1 MTDAAFRLGVDATML
16 TSARAGVGNYVFN
29 LLSELKRL
37 PEPPD
42 VFLYSPRAIAGD
54 CRALGVF
61 REGVGPYT
69 WKSPLWRSVS
79 LVPLLL
85 QDRINTFWGAAGFL
99 PLLVP
104 RGLRTVVTIYDL
116 VERFAPDTMPA
127 MNRWSHRVFKPLAA
141 RTASAAVAISASTG
155 AEMKRYWG
163 REPDAVVHPRI
174 DPLFGATVTQE
185 KLASV
190 VAKYRLPARFFL
202 TLGTLEP
209 RKNLRALLDAYS
221 AARARAHGVLP
232 ELLLAGNAGW
242 LDGEIRAQVDRLTTE
257 GSVRWLG
264 YVPQED
270 LPALYR
276 ACELFVFVPIYEGF
290 GMPVRE
296 ALISGAHVLASDIA
310 ALREAGGSLP
320 TYVQPDANAICA
332 ALLRLHSGTHRRSAN
347 KHFDLRS
354 VEIGSAVTFRKV
366 LTGLSSR

>member
-42 VFLYSPRAIAGD
+42 VFLYSPRAIAED
-54 CRALGVF
+54 CRALGLY
-61 REGVGPYT
+61 RECVGPRIR
-69 WKSPLWRSVS
+69 KSPLWRSVS

-85 QDRINTFWGAAGFL
+85 RDRIDTFWGAAGFL
-99 PLLVP
+99 PLLLP

-127 MNRWSHRVFKPLAA
+127 VNRWSHRVFKPLAA
-141 RTASAAVAISASTG
+141 RTASAVVAISASTG

-163 REPDAVVHPRI
+163 RAPDAVVHPRI
-174 DPLFGATVTQE
+174 DPLFGVTVTQE

-190 VAKYRLPARFFL
+190 VAKYQLPARFFL

-221 AARARAHGVLP
+221 AARNRARGVLP
-232 ELLLAGNAGW
+232 ALLLAGNAGW
-242 LDGEIRAQVDRLTTE
+242 LDGEIRAQVDRLTAE

-276 ACELFVFVPIYEGF
+276 ACEVFVFVPVYEGF

-296 ALISGAHVLASDIA
+296 ALLSGARVLASDIA
-310 ALREAGGSLP
+310 ALREAGGRAP
-320 TYVQPDANAICA
+320 TYVSPDANAIRD
-332 ALLRLHSGTHRRSAN
+332 ALLRESRNDPTPHAATS
-347 KHFDLRS
+347 FDLQS
-354 VEIGSAVTFRKV
+354 EEIGSAASFMNV
-366 LTGLSSR
+366 LAGTRIS